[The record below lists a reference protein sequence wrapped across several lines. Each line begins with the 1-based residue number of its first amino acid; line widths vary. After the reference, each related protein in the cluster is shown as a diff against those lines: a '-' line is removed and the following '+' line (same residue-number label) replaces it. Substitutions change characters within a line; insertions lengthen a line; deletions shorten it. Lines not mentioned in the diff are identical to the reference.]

1 MDRKFK
7 MRWIPPNVLA
17 RADSTHCLELGAS
30 LMLTPS
36 WSITL
41 EFMYSDVTL
50 THPSESNLIL
60 L

>member
-1 MDRKFK
+1 

-30 LMLTPS
+30 LTLTPS

-41 EFMYSDVTL
+41 EFSYSDVTL
-50 THPSESNLIL
+50 TYPSESNLIL